1 MACGSVSLKNIL
13 LDSFFFDETIF
24 PLLWCMKSF
33 FISSIISAVISSINR
48 GGGKDRSRDALVS
61 IIIAI
66 FFCIMSGNIWIAIGL
81 LGGVVFYTEPIIEKN
96 RRLRVVGLIV
106 TILLIVIYKIIMW
119 NYNENEFIYV
129 FQGILCSFL
138 FLMIKSSRYKWG
150 LNNAFLAWG
159 GKISFYIYLSHV
171 PINYIWG
178 YYIMNFLLDYMQLR
192 YAFIIVFIST
202 SLIVLLVSYIL
213 YNLIEKRIVE
223 KILKNI
229 RLKKEYNHG

>member
-1 MACGSVSLKNIL
+1 
-13 LDSFFFDETIF
+13 
-24 PLLWCMKSF
+24 
-33 FISSIISAVISSINR
+33 
-48 GGGKDRSRDALVS
+48 
-61 IIIAI
+61 
-66 FFCIMSGNIWIAIGL
+66 MSGNIWIAIGL

-213 YNLIEKRIVE
+213 YNIIEKRIVE